1 MDDIHLQ
8 EQVVAEL
15 NWDPRIHPQQIA
27 VNVSDGVV
35 TLMGTVA
42 TYPEKLACERAV
54 RRVKGVRGLAEEIE
68 VTPAASMM
76 RSDTELAQAALDALA
91 ANVTLARKH
100 IQVKAEHGWIV
111 LTGTVSWGFEKEMAE
126 DVVRYFAGVKG
137 VMNRID
143 IEPALSP
150 REVAVE
156 IKRALHRSAELDSHD
171 ITVTADDGKV
181 TLTGHVHS
189 WQAKTEAGR
198 AAWAAPGVLAVANNL
213 TVGPAS
219 SPV

>member
-1 MDDIHLQ
+1 MNDIQLQ

-15 NWDPRIHPQQIA
+15 QWDPRVHPKNIA

-42 TYPEKLACERAV
+42 TYPEKLACEKAV
-54 RRVKGVRGLAEEIE
+54 RRVKGVRGLAEEIVVSPE
-68 VTPAASMM
+68 AAMM

-91 ANVTLARKH
+91 ANVTLASKH
-100 IQVKAEHGWIV
+100 IKVKAEHGWIV
-111 LTGTVSWGFEKEMAE
+111 LTGTVGWGYEREMAE

-143 IEPALSP
+143 IEPVLSP
-150 REVAVE
+150 RAVAAE
-156 IKRALHRSAELDSHD
+156 IKRALHRSAELDTHD
-171 ITVTADDGKV
+171 IAVTAEDGKV

-198 AAWAAPGVLAVANNL
+198 AAWAAPGVSAVANNL
-213 TVGPAS
+213 TVGPV
-219 SPV
+219 PVPA